1 MNSHSCRFEIGS
13 ETDIGLVREKNED
26 SLFVDEDLKLFIIAD
41 GMGGHSAGE
50 IASKIAIDTI
60 SQYTVERLNS
70 EHVQEKDLNKLL
82 LESINLAN
90 SKILK
95 ESADNLYLNGMGT
108 TAVFAITA
116 EQGNIHLVNLGDSR
130 AYLIDDRVEKI
141 SKLTTD
147 HTLVEDHFRRGLLSK
162 EETIKHPMRHIL
174 TQSLGLSE
182 EIDPFLTRL
191 KFPVGNYLLL
201 CSDGLN
207 EMMTDKEILNVIR
220 DPKIKSCQEKCKKM
234 VEISNEKGGVDNI
247 SIILVKNLGP
257 DSNDNSIVV

>member
-1 MNSHSCRFEIGS
+1 MNSHSCHFEIGS
-13 ETDIGLVREKNED
+13 KTDIGLVRKKNED
-26 SLFVDEDLKLFIIAD
+26 SLFVDEDLKLFVIAD

-60 SQYTVERLNS
+60 SQYTVERLNNDD
-70 EHVQEKDLNKLL
+70 VQEKDLNKLL

-95 ESADNLYLNGMGT
+95 ESTDNPYLNGMGT
-108 TAVFAITA
+108 TAVFAITS

-130 AYLIDDRVEKI
+130 AYLIDNRVQNI

-174 TQSLGLSE
+174 TQSLGLNE
-182 EIDPFLTRL
+182 EIVPFLTYL

-207 EMMTDKEILNVIR
+207 EMMTDKEILNVVT
-220 DPKIKSCQEKCKKM
+220 DPKIKICQEKCNKL

-257 DSNDNSIVV
+257 DSTNTEIVV